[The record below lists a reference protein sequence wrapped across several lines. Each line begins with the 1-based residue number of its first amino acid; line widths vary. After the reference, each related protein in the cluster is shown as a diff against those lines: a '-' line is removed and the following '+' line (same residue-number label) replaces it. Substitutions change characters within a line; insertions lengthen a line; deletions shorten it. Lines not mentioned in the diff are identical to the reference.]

1 MAARKTRILV
11 VDDDACFGAFLE
23 ALLESAG
30 YSVVTATN
38 ADEAAA
44 ASREAR
50 PDLAVLDVVMPGR
63 GGYSI
68 CRELREE
75 IDAELPVLFVSGD
88 RVDGIDRAAGIIAGG
103 DDYLVKPVHPEEL
116 LARLERL
123 LGRSRTL
130 AQKTTI
136 DLSEREIEILQLLAE
151 GCPPVEVA
159 RQLFIAPKTVSSHV
173 QRIFAKL
180 GVHTRAQAVALAY
193 AAGLIEVGVVSNED
207 VLHEVEAHIIEL
219 AGAA

>member
-1 MAARKTRILV
+1 MATGKTRILV
-11 VDDDACFGAFLE
+11 VDDDVCFGAFLE

-38 ADEAAA
+38 ADEAST

-116 LARLERL
+116 LARVERL
-123 LGRSRTL
+123 LGRFRTRPL
-130 AQKTTI
+130 KPAI

-159 RQLFIAPKTVSSHV
+159 RRLFIAPKTVSSHV

-193 AAGLIEVGVVSNED
+193 AAGLIEVVAEVHEGA
-207 VLHEVEAHIIEL
+207 LHEVEAHVDF
-219 AGAA
+219 ATVS